1 MVQSQGHKEKLLC
14 SLSIPEEGCLWF
26 LVWRFCLNVWHS
38 GEDILIIPVTAKA
51 KRISWMFKHFKNTKK
66 RQQAEVHY
74 CCKKT
79 NNLESYKAHP
89 TKTFF
94 ATRTETF
101 VWKTQLHFKF
111 FFGFH
116 QGNTCGTFFFFT
128 YSIKLNRFKNPWGVK
143 QNMWVGVRVHTLLF

>member
-74 CCKKT
+74 SCKK
-79 NNLESYKAHP
+79 
-89 TKTFF
+89 KTTTWKVTRHIQQRHFLQQGLRLLSEKPSFILSFF
-94 ATRTETF
+94 L
-101 VWKTQLHFKF
+101 V
-111 FFGFH
+111 
-116 QGNTCGTFFFFT
+116 
-128 YSIKLNRFKNPWGVK
+128 SIKVIHVVRFSFSP
-143 QNMWVGVRVHTLLF
+143 TA